1 MNLSEGLR
9 APLRK
14 IFSNEQRRTL
24 KHLLSYLCRSNLP
37 KLALLFGTDKEGTHR
52 YTQHYQHHFKALQRR
67 KLNILEVG
75 VGGYDDPRAA
85 GESLKMWK
93 AYFTNSRI
101 YGIDIH
107 DKTFHDEK
115 RIKTFRGSQ
124 SDPAFLKRIA
134 EEIGAIDII
143 IDDGS
148 HYNEHVITTFKVL
161 FPFLSPEGIYVV
173 EDTQTSYWPDV
184 PGEAW
189 GGSSDLTAS
198 HTSMNFFKSMIDGLN
213 YEEFTISDYEPTY
226 VDIHVVAMHFYHNLV
241 FIYKGANNEGSNMLQ
256 MYS

>member
-1 MNLSEGLR
+1 
-9 APLRK
+9 
-14 IFSNEQRRTL
+14 
-24 KHLLSYLCRSNLP
+24 
-37 KLALLFGTDKEGTHR
+37 
-52 YTQHYQHHFKALQRR
+52 
-67 KLNILEVG
+67 
-75 VGGYDDPRAA
+75 
-85 GESLKMWK
+85 
-93 AYFTNSRI
+93 
-101 YGIDIH
+101 
-107 DKTFHDEK
+107 
-115 RIKTFRGSQ
+115 
-124 SDPAFLKRIA
+124 LKRIA